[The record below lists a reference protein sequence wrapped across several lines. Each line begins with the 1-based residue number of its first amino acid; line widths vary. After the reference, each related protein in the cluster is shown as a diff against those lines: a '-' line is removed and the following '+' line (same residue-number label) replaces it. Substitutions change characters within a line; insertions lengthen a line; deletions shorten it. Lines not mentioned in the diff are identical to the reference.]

1 MSAAVALGR
10 GGQARPWGAQAALGG
25 AFGLHEPRA
34 PAWLPLCYVFL
45 GILLCPLHLCVQPRD
60 LCTADHTK
68 QTFDSSHTSTETHR
82 DAPSVAGHSAGL
94 GAMVLRSP
102 HDSPRA
108 CFTAWI
114 VAITY
119 PCRQHSPRRQ
129 RAAQEHFTKRER
141 ERVI

>member
-1 MSAAVALGR
+1 MEKPFIAAVKVWVLV
-10 GGQARPWGAQAALGG
+10 QL
-25 AFGLHEPRA
+25 
-34 PAWLPLCYVFL
+34 YVFL
-45 GILLCPLHLCVQPRD
+45 GILLWPLHLLRLSYVQPRD

-68 QTFDSSHTSTETHR
+68 QTFDSSHTSTEAHR
-82 DAPSVAGHSAGL
+82 DAPSLAGHSAGL

-119 PCRQHSPRRQ
+119 P
-129 RAAQEHFTKRER
+129 
-141 ERVI
+141 